1 MHCSISFSKLNA
13 APAGNFL
20 IKEGSAGTEKEA
32 EIDYLKIPGAHAMQ
46 EEDIRRIIR
55 EETQFRIGTGFDVHR
70 LTENRKL
77 IIGGVEIPYT
87 LGLDGHSDADVLA
100 HAIMDALLGAASLK
114 DIGVHFPDTDPQWKG
129 ADSMKL
135 LEGVSHIISENGFE
149 IVNIDSLVI
158 AQKPKMSPFFDIMAE
173 NIARAAGI
181 DKSKVSVKATTT
193 EHLGFTGRQEGIA
206 ATAAALLRRLC

>member
-1 MHCSISFSKLNA
+1 
-13 APAGNFL
+13 
-20 IKEGSAGTEKEA
+20 
-32 EIDYLKIPGAHAMQ
+32 MQ